1 MKRKLILCPEINS
14 SSFVLLFERGT
25 SGASW
30 SVRDYS
36 EPERVS
42 IRYAREFAFDID
54 GLFERTIQAINA
66 PAIPTSDVHSWHRLI
81 LETNAR
87 FQIARSNNI
96 PSGDDREHSPHEVKE
111 RGELYV
117 LLDPER
123 LNSLPKARKEED
135 MRRMLHSPN
144 SEDWVTWN
152 AFAILGK
159 LAPDKW
165 WTHLV
170 ELAQKANPMLILP
183 KKWQETP
190 AVSLWRCV
198 PSPHE
203 YEASSRVRMRT
214 SGIPDLVSR
223 SQRAGSVEGESEIDI
238 CLRSDALT
246 VFVEA
251 KLGSDVSLRT
261 KYDPSR
267 NQIVRNIDCLI
278 DEAGAT
284 LPVFWMLVRDSGSG
298 RAYSQLLAS
307 YRENPSTLMEALP
320 HRNPSLL
327 AEIAGRLSLILWK
340 DLMTVVAEVRA
351 TDEVVTA
358 VYQELLA
365 RVR

>member
-1 MKRKLILCPEINS
+1 MKRKLILCPDINS
-14 SSFVLLFERGT
+14 SSFVLLFEKGT

-36 EPERVS
+36 EPERVA
-42 IRYAREFAFDID
+42 IRYAREFTFDLD
-54 GLFERTIQAINA
+54 GLFERTIQAIDA
-66 PAIPTSDVHSWHRLI
+66 PAIPTNDIHSWHRLT

-87 FQIARSNNI
+87 FGIAKSQNI
-96 PSGDDREHSPHEVKE
+96 FPEDLGEHSPPEVKR
-111 RGELYV
+111 RGEPYV
-117 LLDPER
+117 LLDSER
-123 LNSLPKARKEED
+123 LMSLPKARKEED

-159 LAPDKW
+159 LAPDTW
-165 WTHLV
+165 WKHLV
-170 ELAQKANPMLILP
+170 HLAQEANPMLILP
-183 KKWQETP
+183 KNWQETP
-190 AVSLWRCV
+190 ALSLWRCV
-198 PSPHE
+198 PSPQE

-223 SQRAGSVEGESEIDI
+223 SQRPGPVEGESEIDI
-238 CLRSDALT
+238 SLRSDTLT

-261 KYDPSR
+261 TYDPSR

-284 LPVFWMLVRDSGSG
+284 LPVFWMLVRDSGNG
-298 RAYSQLLAS
+298 RAYSQLLAN
-307 YRENPSTLMEALP
+307 YRENPSRLVEALP
-320 HRNPSLL
+320 HRNPSVL
-327 AEIAGRLSLILWK
+327 AEIARRLSLILWK
-340 DLMTVVAEVRA
+340 DFMTVVAEVPT
-351 TDEVVTA
+351 TDEVVIK